1 MTTTLPLVR
10 AVALAPFVV
19 LLRDMGRPVDRLL
32 ADVGITMAAMAQE
45 DEPIPLRAA
54 ITFVRT
60 ACRAEGA
67 DIPLRAAASWGVER
81 LGFIGL
87 LIRSS
92 RTPREAFHKITRAYP
107 QHGSHGVLS
116 IVNHAGGATVRH
128 TFRVPID
135 AEDLANTQQYVAALI
150 VAAAAGA
157 GPLEAAAERIE
168 LMPHP
173 VAGLAPLAAQFGD
186 RVAPTSSATTAVI
199 LSDAV
204 LDRPYPGERITLPQ
218 QPEGSGL
225 IRGDGTLASSIRA
238 VLPMLLMLGREPS
251 VASLADLC
259 YMSTRTLQRRLA
271 QEGTSLSQLIE
282 AERAR
287 AAVDGLT
294 SSSTP
299 IQDLAARMGYS
310 SSSSFTRAVRR
321 WTSSPPSRLRRD
333 AQED

>member
-10 AVALAPFVV
+10 ASALAPFVG
-19 LLRDMGRPVDRLL
+19 LLREMGRPVDRLL
-32 ADVGITMAAMAQE
+32 ANVGITAAVMAHE
-45 DEPIPLRAA
+45 DAPIPLRAA
-54 ITFVRT
+54 IAFVRT
-60 ACRAEGA
+60 ACRAEGP
-67 DIPLRAAASWGVER
+67 DLPLRAATCWGVER

-92 RTPREAFHKITRAYP
+92 RTPREAFQKITRAYAH
-107 QHGSHGVLS
+107 HGSHEVFS

-128 TFRVPID
+128 TFRVPVD
-135 AEDLANTQQYVAALI
+135 AEDLANVQQYVAILI

-157 GPLEAAAERIE
+157 GAVETAAERVE
-168 LMPHP
+168 LTPHP
-173 VAGLAPLAAQFGD
+173 QAGLAPLAARLGD
-186 RVAPTSSATTAVI
+186 RVVATSTGATVVA

-204 LDRPYPGERITLPQ
+204 LDRPYTGDRIALGP
-218 QPEGSGL
+218 QPEGSAV
-225 IRGDGTLASSIRA
+225 IRGDGTLSGSIRA
-238 VLPMLLMLGREPS
+238 VLPMLLTLGREPS
-251 VASLADLC
+251 VATLADLC
-259 YMSTRTLQRRLA
+259 YMSTRTLQRRLG

-287 AAVDGLT
+287 AAVAGLT

-333 AQED
+333 ARAD